1 MTDNFKAIRDLLN
14 FSDKDKFYLLQI
26 FKRRKDNP
34 EMKKDMTIID
44 SFYISSL
51 EQYDEME
58 ERIKKICIDNN
69 ARAYFR
75 LNRRSFKQVALKT
88 LSRIAKMIE
97 DGNYEHVKRAYLSC
111 AGEFHK
117 EEDKTWII
125 DLDRNGASDEAYDAY
140 INSVI
145 FEAQQLIQE
154 TGKDD
159 SMSIIPTKNGLHLI
173 CRPFSASK
181 FKRIFPEIDLHKDN
195 PTILYAP

>member
-34 EMKKDMTIID
+34 GMKKDMTILD
-44 SFYISSL
+44 SFFISSL
-51 EQYDEME
+51 DQYDEME
-58 ERIKKICIDNN
+58 EKIKKICIDNN

-88 LSRIAKMIE
+88 LGRIAKMIE
-97 DGNYEHVKRAYLSC
+97 DENYEHVKRAYLSC

-117 EEDKTWII
+117 EEDKTWIV
-125 DLDRNGASDEAYDAY
+125 DLDRNGDSDEDFDVYV
-140 INSVI
+140 NNVS
-145 FEAQQLIQE
+145 FEVQKLIQE

-159 SMSIIPTKNGLHLI
+159 SIVVVPTKNGLHLV
-173 CRPFSASK
+173 CRPFNISK
-181 FKRIFPEIDLHKDN
+181 FRGKISDVDIHKDN
-195 PTILYAP
+195 PLVLFCP

>member
-1 MTDNFKAIRDLLN
+1 MINNFEAIRDLLT
-14 FSDKDKFYLLQI
+14 FGDEDKFYLIQI

-34 EMKKDMTIID
+34 DMKKDMVIID
-44 SFYISSL
+44 NYFVYELAHFDGL
-51 EQYDEME
+51 EE
-58 ERIKKICIDNN
+58 KIVDQCAKHN
-69 ARAYFR
+69 ARAYIR
-75 LNRRSFKQVALKT
+75 LNRRSAKQVALKT
-88 LSRIAKMIE
+88 LGRIAKMIE
-97 DGNYEHVKRAYLSC
+97 DENYKHVQRAYLSC

-159 SMSIIPTKNGLHLI
+159 TMSIIPTKNGLHLI
-173 CRPFSASK
+173 CRPFNLSK
-181 FKRIFPEIDLHKDN
+181 FKKIFPEVDVHKDN
-195 PTILYAP
+195 PVVLFCS

>member
-1 MTDNFKAIRDLLN
+1 MTDNFQAIRDLLN
-14 FSDKDKFYLLQI
+14 FSDTDKFYLLQI

-44 SFYISSL
+44 SFFISSL
-51 EQYDEME
+51 IQYEEME
-58 ERIKKICIDNN
+58 DRIKKICIDNN

-88 LSRIAKMIE
+88 LGRVAKMIE
-97 DGNYEHVKRAYLSC
+97 DENYEHVKRAYLSC

-125 DLDRNGASDEAYDAY
+125 DLDQNGATDEDFDTY

-145 FEAQQLIQE
+145 FETQNLIQE

-159 SMSIIPTKNGLHLI
+159 TIWTCPTKNGLHLI
-173 CRPFSASK
+173 CRPFNTSK
-181 FKRIFPEIDLHKDN
+181 FKKIFPEVDLHKDN
-195 PTILYAP
+195 PVVLFCP

>member
-34 EMKKDMTIID
+34 GMKKDMTILD
-44 SFYISSL
+44 SFFISSL
-51 EQYDEME
+51 DQYDEME
-58 ERIKKICIDNN
+58 EKIKKICIDNN

-88 LSRIAKMIE
+88 LGRIAKMIE
-97 DGNYEHVKRAYLSC
+97 DENYEHVKRAYLSC

-117 EEDKTWII
+117 EEDKTWIV
-125 DLDRNGASDEAYDAY
+125 DLDRNGASDEDFDSYV
-140 INSVI
+140 NNVS
-145 FEAQQLIQE
+145 FEVQKLIQE

-159 SMSIIPTKNGLHLI
+159 SIVVVPTKNGLHLV
-173 CRPFSASK
+173 CRPFNISK
-181 FKRIFPEIDLHKDN
+181 FRGKISDVDIHKDN
-195 PTILYAP
+195 PLVLFCP

>member
-34 EMKKDMTIID
+34 GMKKDMTILD
-44 SFYISSL
+44 SFFISSL
-51 EQYDEME
+51 DQYDEME

-97 DGNYEHVKRAYLSC
+97 DENYEHVKRAYLSC

-145 FEAQQLIQE
+145 FEAQKLIQE

-173 CRPFSASK
+173 CRPFNASK
-181 FKRIFPEIDLHKDN
+181 FKKIFPEIDIHKDN

>member
-1 MTDNFKAIRDLLN
+1 MTDNFIAIRDLLN

-34 EMKKDMTIID
+34 EMKKDMTILD
-44 SFYISSL
+44 SFFISSL
-51 EQYDEME
+51 DQYDEME

-97 DGNYEHVKRAYLSC
+97 DENYEHVKRSYLSC

-145 FEAQQLIQE
+145 FEAQKLIQE

-159 SMSIIPTKNGLHLI
+159 SMSIIPTKNGIHLI
-173 CRPFSASK
+173 CRPFNVSK
-181 FKRIFPEIDLHKDN
+181 FKKIFPEIDTHKDN
-195 PTILYAP
+195 PTILFAP

>member
-1 MTDNFKAIRDLLN
+1 MDNFKAIRDLLN

-145 FEAQQLIQE
+145 FETQQLIQE

-173 CRPFSASK
+173 CRPFNASK

-195 PTILYAP
+195 PTILYAPL

>member
-1 MTDNFKAIRDLLN
+1 MMDNFKAIRDLLN

-51 EQYDEME
+51 DQYDEME

-97 DGNYEHVKRAYLSC
+97 DENYEHVKRAYLSC

-145 FEAQQLIQE
+145 FEAQNLIRE

-159 SMSIIPTKNGLHLI
+159 TMSIIPTKNGLHLI
-173 CRPFSASK
+173 CRPFNASK

>member
-1 MTDNFKAIRDLLN
+1 MTDNFRAIRDLLN
-14 FSDKDKFYLLQI
+14 FSDTDKFYLLQI

-44 SFYISSL
+44 SFFISSL
-51 EQYDEME
+51 IQYEEME
-58 ERIKKICIDNN
+58 DRIKKICIDNN

-88 LSRIAKMIE
+88 LGRVAKMIE
-97 DGNYEHVKRAYLSC
+97 DENYEHVKRAYLSC

-125 DLDRNGASDEAYDAY
+125 DLDQNGATDEDFDTY

-145 FEAQQLIQE
+145 FETQNLIQE

-159 SMSIIPTKNGLHLI
+159 TIWTCPTKNGLHLI
-173 CRPFSASK
+173 CRPFNTSR
-181 FKRIFPEIDLHKDN
+181 FKKIFPEVDLHKDN
-195 PTILYAP
+195 PVVLFCP

>member
-1 MTDNFKAIRDLLN
+1 MTDNFRAIRDLLN
-14 FSDKDKFYLLQI
+14 FSDMDKFYLLQI

-44 SFYISSL
+44 SFFISSL
-51 EQYDEME
+51 IQYEEME
-58 ERIKKICIDNN
+58 DRIKKICIDNN

-88 LSRIAKMIE
+88 LGRVAKMIE
-97 DGNYEHVKRAYLSC
+97 DENYEHVKRAYLSC

-125 DLDRNGASDEAYDAY
+125 DLDQNGATDEDFDTY

-145 FEAQQLIQE
+145 FETQNLIQE

-159 SMSIIPTKNGLHLI
+159 TIWTCPTKNGLHLI
-173 CRPFSASK
+173 CRPFNTSK
-181 FKRIFPEIDLHKDN
+181 FKKIFPEVDLHKDN
-195 PTILYAP
+195 PVVLFCP

>member
-1 MTDNFKAIRDLLN
+1 MDNFKAIRDLLN

-145 FEAQQLIQE
+145 FETQQLIQE

-173 CRPFSASK
+173 CRPFNASK

-195 PTILYAP
+195 PTVLYAP